1 MIIIVVFEIRI
12 YQMMQSSS
20 KDTQETKNETLGII
34 SILTRKINVSVNQE
48 VKKYESYGYIICM

>member
-1 MIIIVVFEIRI
+1 MIIIAVFEIRI
-12 YQMMQSSS
+12 HQLMQSSS

-48 VKKYESYGYIICM
+48 LKKNMSHMVI